1 MANCYSCGCLFNN
14 VNTNFR
20 FLIMANKEKFL
31 HNINKAKRQRKNEQ
45 WAKEFD
51 IQADKIMHIKNMIAV
66 NELKIKHKNKRELLE
81 REFYNAFNPFWNTSN
96 LKNNKDV

>member
-31 HNINKAKRQRKNEQ
+31 HNINKAKRQRENER
-45 WAKEFD
+45 D
-51 IQADKIMHIKNMIAV
+51 
-66 NELKIKHKNKRELLE
+66 LLE
-81 REFYNAFNPFWNTSN
+81 QKFINTFNPFNTAN
-96 LKNNKDV
+96 LKEDE